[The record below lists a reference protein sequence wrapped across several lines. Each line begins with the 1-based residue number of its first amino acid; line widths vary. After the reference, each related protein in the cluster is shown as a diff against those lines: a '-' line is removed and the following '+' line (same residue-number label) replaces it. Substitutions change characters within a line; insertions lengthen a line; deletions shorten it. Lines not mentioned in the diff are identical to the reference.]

1 MEIKNFNDLKKI
13 ILLCRRQ
20 GVQSIKIGTL
30 ELHLGAAVRQKQKQ
44 IDYSSDIPEANVQ
57 IPKFTGEIAAPDP
70 VTTDELTEEQL
81 MFYSVGNSSVQG
93 PQ

>member
-20 GVQSIKIGTL
+20 SVQSIKIGTL

-57 IPKFTGEIAAPDP
+57 IPKFTGEITAPDP
-70 VTTDELTEEQL
+70 VTTDELTPEQML
-81 MFYSVGNSSVQG
+81 MWSAGGSNVEG